1 MKKKEFLPLKIK
13 EIGEKYRQ
21 KTEKGQVETAVGVFL
36 LSLLTILVYA
46 VFQAEAYR
54 ASAQYMEDALAA
66 SNLASAI
73 IDVEEYGIT
82 RNMIIGD
89 PILAFDRYCTALKG
103 NLRLDDD
110 WQCENKRL
118 ISGKV
123 EITDYVIY
131 NRVHDKIYAFRVG
144 EKGVYESWQGTVGSE
159 RAPNG
164 APVESTG
171 VYSEISFPV
180 KGVFGMYIQAEKGK
194 LVDIVLND

>member
-123 EITDYVIY
+123 E
-131 NRVHDKIYAFRVG
+131 DKACLKQMGFARIVQISPDTLPLEEAMRPEVTR
-144 EKGVYESWQGTVGSE
+144 ENIR
-159 RAPNG
+159 RAIG
-164 APVESTG
+164 RE
-171 VYSEISFPV
+171 
-180 KGVFGMYIQAEKGK
+180 
-194 LVDIVLND
+194 LIVNNE